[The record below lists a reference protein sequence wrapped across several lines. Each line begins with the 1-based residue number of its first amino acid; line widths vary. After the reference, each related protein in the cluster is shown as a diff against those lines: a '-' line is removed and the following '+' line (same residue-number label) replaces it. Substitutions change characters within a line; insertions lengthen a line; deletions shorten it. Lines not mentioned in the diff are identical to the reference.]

1 MNEQAMEG
9 WVMRNRLI
17 LCLLICAVLLY
28 YAVPRL
34 TIHFTGLNGIFAFS
48 WFLLALLV
56 IGGNLVG
63 ILFTAK
69 KQKKPANLRHKRSQK
84 ARRYLSQH

>member
-1 MNEQAMEG
+1 MFHTFTSFLLHTYEWNKLGGMM
-9 WVMRNRLI
+9 MRNRLI

-34 TIHFTGLNGIFAFS
+34 TIHFSGLDGIFAFS
-48 WFLLALLV
+48 WFLLALFV

-63 ILFTAK
+63 ILYGTKKAK
-69 KQKKPANLRHKRSQK
+69 S
-84 ARRYLSQH
+84 